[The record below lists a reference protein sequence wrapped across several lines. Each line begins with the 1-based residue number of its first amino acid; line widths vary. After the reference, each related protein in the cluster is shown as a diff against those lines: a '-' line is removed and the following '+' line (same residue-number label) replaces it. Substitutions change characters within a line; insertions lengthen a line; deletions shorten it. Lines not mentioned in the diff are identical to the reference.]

1 MPHTLLH
8 QIQGAILRK
17 GLVFLLRVHK
27 LEAAIIWWGSMFS
40 KKYVDSNIS
49 TLLQL
54 VVSIM
59 SASNG
64 LF

>member
-1 MPHTLLH
+1 M
-8 QIQGAILRK
+8 QGAILRK
-17 GLVFLLRVHK
+17 GLVFLLKFHK
-27 LEAAIIWWGSMFS
+27 LGAAISFWGSMFS
-40 KKYVDSNIS
+40 KKYVDSNIL